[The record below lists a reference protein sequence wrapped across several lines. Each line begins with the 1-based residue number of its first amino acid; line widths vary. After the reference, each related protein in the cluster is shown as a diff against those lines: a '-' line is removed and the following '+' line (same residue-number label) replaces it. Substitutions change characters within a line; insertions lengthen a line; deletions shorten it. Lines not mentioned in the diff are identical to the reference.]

1 MWDELDRKTQEVVIP
16 TKPKVNLSAKY
27 HKADETQEIVVDEQ
41 GGKFIF
47 TDQFIYL
54 GFMLTFLLDNTIDV
68 KHRITKASKAMGT
81 LRHVWMAKEIPLYS
95 KVKLYEAILINLLL

>member
-1 MWDELDRKTQEVVIP
+1 MFFPSTRKLKEWRVKPNKLIWDELDRKTQEVAIP
-16 TKPKVNLSAKY
+16 TKHKVNLSAKY
-27 HKADETQEIVVDEQ
+27 HEADKTQEIVVDEW

-68 KHRITKASKAMGT
+68 KHRIAKASKAMGT
-81 LRHVWMAKEIPLYS
+81 L
-95 KVKLYEAILINLLL
+95 